1 MIQIPHYMWQETI
14 KYNFVFCKCL
24 PCKMLTD
31 RLWFCLRHSDKPG
44 TRYTGSK
51 IVDILDIGEGKKR
64 IKVQFNSASEEM
76 LDVWRTKV
84 IIWIL
89 RLIMMNDFTIEIQKF
104 ESIFAKQS
112 LTGLIGHPMWSV
124 DTCRRTETISPLL
137 LFLKTFFF
145 FLAKWKNGLVIII
158 CVFILAINMHCI
170 TCMILRRMLSF
181 EKHLA
186 RLHII
191 FLVRNFNV
199 KIQDID
205 SFIWAVHF
213 YR

>member
-51 IVDILDIGEGKKR
+51 IVDILDI
-64 IKVQFNSASEEM
+64 
-76 LDVWRTKV
+76 
-84 IIWIL
+84 WIL
-89 RLIMMNDFTIEIQKF
+89 RRIMMNDLTIEIQKF

-186 RLHII
+186 RLDII